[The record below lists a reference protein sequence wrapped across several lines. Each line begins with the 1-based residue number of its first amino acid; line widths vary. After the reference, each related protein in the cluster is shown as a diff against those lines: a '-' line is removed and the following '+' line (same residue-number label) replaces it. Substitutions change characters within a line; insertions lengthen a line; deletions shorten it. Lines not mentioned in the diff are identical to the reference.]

1 MRFSRG
7 LQLIGLLA
15 VGGIASA
22 ADAPADAKPTGP
34 SLADVLTN
42 SGLALSGYI
51 DAMYDY
57 SSSPA
62 PSLQEFTYRHSS
74 FTLNQASLTVAYQP
88 KEGFGAVAQVI
99 AGEDGR
105 VLEQSS
111 NPGSSLGNNG
121 IFDLTQGFIQYASG
135 IWTLQA
141 GKMLTL
147 VGAEVIAPTGNSN
160 TSRSLLFFGEPL
172 THTGFRATAAVNDQV
187 SIIFGVNNGWNI
199 HSDTNPQKTAELGIS
214 FTPNKK
220 FALTLQGYSGS
231 ELTAAGDGNR
241 TIVDG
246 VATFTVNDNLTLV
259 LSADWGQ
266 QKNIDLA
273 GDDAKWSGVAGYFNY
288 ALPQNWRVSVRAEY
302 LKDTDGF
309 VGGVPDQKYKELT
322 VTLGYAPTTN
332 FELPFEGRI
341 DKATDQVFVKDLN
354 PGSESGPSFDDNQWH
369 FLLEGVYKF
378 PAPAPTP
385 PPST

>member
-7 LQLIGLLA
+7 LSLIGLLA
-15 VGGIASA
+15 IGGVANA
-22 ADAPADAKPTGP
+22 ADAPADAKPAGP
-34 SLADVLTN
+34 SLADVLTA
-42 SGLALSGYI
+42 SGLTVSGYV

-62 PSLQEFTYRHSS
+62 PSLQEFTFRHSS
-74 FTLNQASLTVAYQP
+74 FTINQASLTATYQP
-88 KEGFGAVAQVI
+88 KEGFGGVAQVL

-105 VLEQSS
+105 VLEQSG
-111 NPGSSLGNNG
+111 NPGTALSDNG
-121 IFDLTQGFIQYASG
+121 MFNLTQAYVQYASG

-147 VGAEVIAPTGNSN
+147 VGAEVIAPTGNTN
-160 TSRSLLFFGEPL
+160 VSRSLLFFGEPL
-172 THTGFRATAAVNDQV
+172 THTGLRATAAINDQV
-187 SIIFGVNNGWNI
+187 SIIFGVNNGWNLT
-199 HSDTNPQKTAELGIS
+199 SDTNPQKTAELGIS
-214 FTPNKK
+214 FAPSKK

-231 ELTAAGDGNR
+231 ELTAVGDGNR
-241 TIVDG
+241 TIIDG
-246 VATFTVNDNLTLV
+246 VATFNVNDSLTLV

-266 QKNIDLA
+266 QKNIDPA

-288 ALPQNWRVSVRAEY
+288 ALPQNWRVSARAEY

-309 VGGVPDQKYKELT
+309 VGGVPDQKYKEFT

-332 FELPFEGRI
+332 FELRFEGRI

-354 PGSESGPSFDDNQWH
+354 PGSAAGPSFDDNQWH
-369 FLLEGVYKF
+369 FLVEGVYRF
-378 PAPAPTP
+378 PAPTP
-385 PPST
+385 APTT